1 MIVSPGVLGLTGSM
15 DVLLASAVPADI
27 LAFAEHW
34 RITGKDNLVPSLADY
49 LDRRPFAHQSDTAI
63 VDVVAP
69 GQMRFRLFG
78 TGLNDLSG
86 DELTGRDV
94 LAHFHPTARAEAER
108 IAWAAVT
115 TPCGYLVSRTM
126 RRGPFEI
133 TASGIGLP
141 LKHPQS
147 GRNCIVG
154 FTSHISTRTE
164 VVTSVAEAFVTELRL
179 IQWIDVGQGTP

>member
-1 MIVSPGVLGLTGSM
+1 MIVSPRVVGLVEFM

-34 RITGKDNLVPSLADY
+34 RSARANNLVPSLSDF
-49 LDRRPFAHQSDTAI
+49 LDRPPFAHQRDTAI

-86 DELTGRDV
+86 DELTGSDV
-94 LAHFHPTARAEAER
+94 LSHFHPSARAEAER
-108 IAWAAVT
+108 ITWAAVT
-115 TPCGYLVSRTM
+115 MPCGYLLSRKM
-126 RRGPFEI
+126 RRGAFSI

-141 LKHPQS
+141 LLHQQS
-147 GRNCIVG
+147 GRFCIVG
-154 FTSHISTRTE
+154 FTSHISTQTK
-164 VVTSVAEAFVTELRL
+164 VVDSVAEGFVNEVKLT
-179 IQWIDVGQGTP
+179 QWLDIGARTP